1 MSIAFPTLKSG
12 VVAQYP
18 AQRSVEKSAW
28 IGQFVDGSE
37 QRFRTEAAPLHRW
50 TINLSQ
56 LTEAEV
62 VAFREFIVNMS
73 GRFESFTFTDPWDG
87 TTYPNCSLDSDTNAF
102 EWLIE
107 NNARTR
113 LTIRENRS

>member
-1 MSIAFPTLKSG
+1 MTSFPTLRSG

-18 AQRSVEKSAW
+18 AQRSVSKSTW

-37 QRFRTEAAPLHRW
+37 QRFRTEATPLHKW

-62 VAFREFIVNMS
+62 VNIREFIVNMS

-87 TTYPNCSLDSDTNAF
+87 AVYANCSLDSDSNAV
-102 EWLIE
+102 EWLSE
-107 NNARTR
+107 NNARTK
-113 LTIRENRS
+113 LLIRENRS

>member
-1 MSIAFPTLKSG
+1 MSISFPLLRSG

-37 QRFRTEAAPLHRW
+37 QRFRTGAAPLHTW
-50 TINLSQ
+50 TVNLSQ
-56 LTEAEV
+56 LTETEV
-62 VAFREFIVNMS
+62 VAFREFIVNIS

-87 TTYPNCSLDSDTNAF
+87 TTYANCTLDSDTNAI
-102 EWLIE
+102 EWLSE

-113 LTIRENRS
+113 LMIRENRS

>member
-1 MSIAFPTLKSG
+1 MSISFPLLRSG

-18 AQRSVEKSAW
+18 AQRSVGKSAW

-37 QRFRTEAAPLHRW
+37 QRFRMEATPLHKW
-50 TINLSQ
+50 TVNLSQ

-73 GRFESFTFTDPWDG
+73 GRFETFAFTDPWDG
-87 TTYPNCSLDSDTNAF
+87 TTYTNCSFDSDTNSI
-102 EWLIE
+102 EWLNE
-107 NNARTR
+107 NNARTK
-113 LTIRENRS
+113 LVIRENRS